1 MLEQFGDSD
10 QRRPFPDGHG
20 SRAAGGATQRFRGQ
34 RHPQRQQSLAAEIAA
49 ASCQTDRTTDGYR
62 REASAHLS
70 DDESRRWRSQPTGFG
85 RLLGALD
92 AFLAPSQEVAIVG
105 DPADGTTQALLTE
118 VRGRYLPYTVVALA
132 RPGEESMLPL
142 LQNRG
147 LVDGKPAAYVCENYV
162 CRLPVT
168 DGEALARLLDGKR

>member
-1 MLEQFGDSD
+1 
-10 QRRPFPDGHG
+10 
-20 SRAAGGATQRFRGQ
+20 
-34 RHPQRQQSLAAEIAA
+34 
-49 ASCQTDRTTDGYR
+49 
-62 REASAHLS
+62 
-70 DDESRRWRSQPTGFG
+70 
-85 RLLGALD
+85 
-92 AFLAPSQEVAIVG
+92 
-105 DPADGTTQALLTE
+105 
-118 VRGRYLPYTVVALA
+118 VRGRYLPHTVVALA